1 METFT
6 ENQKRERTLVL
17 IKPDGVKRALIGEI
31 IHRIEMRGLKVVG
44 MEMVWARPEQID
56 EHYPHDEGWI
66 RGMGEKTLASY
77 KDYDFDPLK
86 EMGTND
92 PLKIGQECRNW
103 LVNFMSS
110 GPIVKIAIEG
120 LHSIEMVRKIV
131 GKTVPASADMG
142 TIRGDFSV
150 DSPTLANRN
159 KRAVRNLI
167 HASGNKEEAE
177 HELSLWFANDR
188 MFDYQRSDESTI
200 F

>member
-56 EHYPHDEGWI
+56 EHYPHDESWI
-66 RGMGEKTLASY
+66 RGLGEKTLASY
-77 KDYDFDPLK
+77 KDYGFDPLK

-150 DSPTLANRN
+150 DSPTLANRD

-177 HELSLWFANDR
+177 HELGLWFANDR